1 MGNQY
6 HPIIGT
12 GFSCKIQADLPL
24 DAAILPIT
32 DNQIATTPTLIRYY
46 RIARVVG
53 HTLLGLIISAALFP
67 LVGHH
72 FKTRLIRWWCR
83 QLLAAFNMQVVSF
96 GLTPEHHASLTKS
109 MFVANHISWSDIH
122 ALNGMIPLRF
132 IAKSEIRNWPI
143 FGYLVS
149 KANTLF
155 IDRSNKKDAK
165 RTIEIAHKRLESG
178 DNLCFFPEGTTTDG
192 TEIKPFKSSLI
203 QAAILANATIFPVAI
218 RYPNKDDSVNTAV
231 AYAGETTLV
240 ESMQQILLQKRPVI
254 ELHFLE
260 PITPEIY
267 AKLGRRELTL
277 HIEGLI
283 RNKLGL

>member
-1 MGNQY
+1 M
-6 HPIIGT
+6 
-12 GFSCKIQADLPL
+12 QADLQS
-24 DAAILPIT
+24 DADTLPIT
-32 DNQIATTPTLIRYY
+32 DNPIDPTHIVIRYY

-53 HTLLGLIISAALFP
+53 HTLLGLIISAALLPFA
-67 LVGHH
+67 GHH
-72 FKTRLIRWWCR
+72 FKNRLIRWWCR
-83 QLLAAFNMQVVSF
+83 RLLAAFNMQVVSF
-96 GLTPEHHASLTKS
+96 GLTPEHHALLTKS

-132 IAKSEIRNWPI
+132 IAKSEIKNWPI

-165 RTIEIAHKRLESG
+165 RTIEIAHMSLESG

-218 RYPNKDDSVNTAV
+218 RYPNKDGSVNTAV
-231 AYAGETTLV
+231 AYAGETTLI

-260 PITPEIY
+260 PIKPEIY
-267 AKLGRRELTL
+267 ASLDRRELTL